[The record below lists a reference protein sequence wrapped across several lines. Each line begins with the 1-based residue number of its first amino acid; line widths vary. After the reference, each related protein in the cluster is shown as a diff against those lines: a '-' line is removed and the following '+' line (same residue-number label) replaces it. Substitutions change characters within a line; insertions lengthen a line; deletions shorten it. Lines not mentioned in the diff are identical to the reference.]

1 MVLTR
6 HSNRGLS
13 MVELMVAMALSL
25 VIALAAVAALTAA
38 RTGFNTVDEASQ
50 LRDNAR
56 FVADLIY
63 RLAAQTGYQDP
74 RFLPGSAGASSL
86 PSPSVQGFNNALY
99 QGIPNGNTVTT
110 VANGLNGSDVLVLR
124 SQGDADDLGN
134 GSVIDCRGSIVDTP
148 DDAADRSVSVLHVQM
163 SQGHPSLMCATRT
176 RSPGT
181 STTSGIPVLNQP
193 IIQGVEN
200 FQVLYGVDQGDD
212 SVAERYLRADQV
224 TNWGQVRSLRIGVVV
239 RGMAESTLRE
249 QQILYPF
256 GMAGSSAGVADGSAF
271 SSAADVGSRFV
282 APNDGRMR
290 QTLTFTVHLRN
301 DQGL

>member
-1 MVLTR
+1 
-6 HSNRGLS
+6 

-74 RFLPGSAGASSL
+74 RFLPGSAGATTL
-86 PSPSVQGFNNALY
+86 PSPSLQGFNNAAY

-124 SQGDADDLGN
+124 SHGDAD
-134 GSVIDCRGSIVDTP
+134 GSVIDCSGRTVRVP
-148 DDAADRSVSVLHVQM
+148 DNSEQRSVSVLHVQM
-163 SQGHPSLMCATRT
+163 SQGHPSLMCASWTRT
-176 RSPGT
+176 PDTASE
-181 STTSGIPVLNQP
+181 SLENQP

-200 FQVLYGVDQGDD
+200 FQVLYGVDQGGD
-212 SVAERYLRADQV
+212 SVADRYLRADQV

-249 QQILYPF
+249 QQTLYPF